1 MELSAIQIVTTVVLI
16 VAAGAVA
23 LVCDYLR
30 NRSQQ
35 LRELALELNVRKEV
49 SVATPAAPMIA
60 PSAASA
66 AAVRAARIVTARK
79 EKTEAVIEAPAPAV
93 LAELPTPPVEVKM
106 HPAERHSNEKVKPA
120 LASAAELTSVRGAAR
135 PRRRPLPPPGAPLPR
150 LDEMNP
156 RQALSEWLDQ
166 RAAKTPAKATAPVKM
181 EQFAH
186 AEPARPTLTIVEP
199 APAAEAPSCASSLEE
214 PEPAP
219 VVLLPLAEPALVVH
233 TPAGP
238 KPAPAAEA
246 HSCASSFEEPEPAP
260 VVLPPLAEPALVV
273 HTPAGQEPAPA
284 AEDDIRE
291 VLRRALAKRNA
302 QAVPIAV
309 AAAAPRPVLVPA
321 AVPVQAAPVAAAA
334 PRPVLVP
341 AAVPLQA
348 APVAAAARA
357 PEPVPAPA
365 AVPSPAKTVSVFLST
380 RRIDTFLR
388 DVPAQP
394 APQLVR
400 EQEVVEAL
408 VENIAAA
415 EPRFEIIDGAAP
427 SSNSLEVV
435 LPAGMH
441 DDAVLDRAIATGKP
455 FRGLV
460 VSVGVNDVE
469 GRSANH
475 PDLMHSIGFFIRGLI
490 VENEFA
496 CRTGEAEFLIV
507 CPGLQ
512 GFAAQRRLN
521 QIAEQLWDYQLRGLS
536 TWSILFSWGGADVHQ
551 QRLADAIAM
560 ANQQMYQTRRG
571 RKTVSVDS
579 LRPSRKVAM

>member
-233 TPAGP
+233 TPAAQE
-238 KPAPAAEA
+238 PAPAAEDDIR
-246 HSCASSFEEPEPAP
+246 
-260 VVLPPLAEPALVV
+260 
-273 HTPAGQEPAPA
+273 PA

-321 AVPVQAAPVAAAA
+321 AVPLQAAPVAAAA

-341 AAVPLQA
+341 AAVPVHA
-348 APVAAAARA
+348 APVAAAAPA

-365 AVPSPAKTVSVFLST
+365 AISSPAKTVSVFLST

>member
-1 MELSAIQIVTTVVLI
+1 
-16 VAAGAVA
+16 
-23 LVCDYLR
+23 
-30 NRSQQ
+30 
-35 LRELALELNVRKEV
+35 
-49 SVATPAAPMIA
+49 
-60 PSAASA
+60 
-66 AAVRAARIVTARK
+66 VRAARIVTARK

-233 TPAGP
+233 TPAAQE
-238 KPAPAAEA
+238 PAPAAEDDIR
-246 HSCASSFEEPEPAP
+246 
-260 VVLPPLAEPALVV
+260 
-273 HTPAGQEPAPA
+273 PA

-321 AVPVQAAPVAAAA
+321 AVPVHAAPVAAAA
-334 PRPVLVP
+334 P
-341 AAVPLQA
+341 
-348 APVAAAARA
+348 A

-365 AVPSPAKTVSVFLST
+365 AISSPAKTVSVFLST